1 MYTYLV
7 NSVLYKIYVRVIV
20 KAEIPLDG
28 SSMGCSISSVPGLKV
43 CSATMSMLNRD
54 DVEVNVLP
62 VNLRATLVASIVCP
76 FVVFVL
82 E

>member
-1 MYTYLV
+1 MLKVVRMTT
-7 NSVLYKIYVRVIV
+7 LYSS
-20 KAEIPLDG
+20 IPLEG

-62 VNLRATLVASIVCP
+62 VNLRATLAIIVVP
-76 FVVFVL
+76 L
-82 E
+82 LLI